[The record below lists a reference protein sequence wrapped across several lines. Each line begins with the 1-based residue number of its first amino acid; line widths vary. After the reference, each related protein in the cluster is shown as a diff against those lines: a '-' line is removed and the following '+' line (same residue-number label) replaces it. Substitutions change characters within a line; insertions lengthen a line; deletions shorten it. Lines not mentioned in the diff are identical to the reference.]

1 MLASASSL
9 YVATYNSAWSCE
21 EQQCD
26 SWWCSGW
33 GQGGCTFSS
42 VTAIAAFDLK
52 ADGAMP
58 LRATGRVPGYL
69 LSQACAYYVHGM
81 HVPCTCRAPAMHMP
95 CTCRAPA
102 VHMLSQ
108 WAMDEHAGH
117 LRVAY
122 TSEDAGGRWRGGNT
136 ANGVDVLGTADLARV
151 GRVDGLASGERIY
164 AMRFVG
170 DHGFMVTFRQ
180 ACLAAHAT
188 CDAMRMPCAC

>member
-1 MLASASSL
+1 
-9 YVATYNSAWSCE
+9 
-21 EQQCD
+21 
-26 SWWCSGW
+26 
-33 GQGGCTFSS
+33 
-42 VTAIAAFDLK
+42 
-52 ADGAMP
+52 
-58 LRATGRVPGYL
+58 
-69 LSQACAYYVHGM
+69 
-81 HVPCTCRAPAMHMP
+81 MHMP
-95 CTCRAPA
+95 CTCHAPA

-188 CDAMRMPCAC
+188 CHAMRMPCAC